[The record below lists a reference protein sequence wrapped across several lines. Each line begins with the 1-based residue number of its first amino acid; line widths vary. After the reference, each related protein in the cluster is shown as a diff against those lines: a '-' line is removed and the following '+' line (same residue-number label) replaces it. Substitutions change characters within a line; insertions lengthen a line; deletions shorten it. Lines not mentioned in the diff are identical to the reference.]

1 MWGCD
6 VLEPPQDRGL
16 ASQTAGHAAVAGPF
30 LATGHGGGARP
41 HGRTRSSFRLIWG
54 WRCQGRRGECARAR
68 RAVMVAVGVLWRV
81 GAAKSRTFVCARVSL
96 ICETA
101 VVSGPRFVAA
111 SRRDFRQRTRGW
123 VGNSQAKR
131 RADPHPARQSEDN
144 SLTGSLSRSSTATGT
159 SSAGRARPARKQ
171 RRPGTA
177 RSSRRDTFAS
187 VSPWEEWSASAT
199 CPPRLLP
206 QGGRRGRCTSPPW
219 WMIRRAADSDEP

>member
-101 VVSGPRFVAA
+101 GVSGPRFVAA
-111 SRRDFRQRTRGW
+111 SRRSISDSGPVGGW
-123 VGNSQAKR
+123 VTHRPSVAPTR
-131 RADPHPARQSEDN
+131 TP
-144 SLTGSLSRSSTATGT
+144 
-159 SSAGRARPARKQ
+159 RARAKTIHSQDRCREVP
-171 RRPGTA
+171 RRTGH
-177 RSSRRDTFAS
+177 
-187 VSPWEEWSASAT
+187 
-199 CPPRLLP
+199 PPRRHGWLATPRCSHHL
-206 QGGRRGRCTSPPW
+206 RRTALTHRA
-219 WMIRRAADSDEP
+219 IR